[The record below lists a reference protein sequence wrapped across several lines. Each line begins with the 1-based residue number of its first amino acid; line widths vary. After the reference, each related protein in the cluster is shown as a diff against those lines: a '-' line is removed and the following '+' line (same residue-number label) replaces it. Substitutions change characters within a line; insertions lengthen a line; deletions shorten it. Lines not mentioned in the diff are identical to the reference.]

1 MLSAKKG
8 TCSNIL
14 DAKEVIC
21 SHFGCEPRHLFKHFG
36 CKACWIRSKG
46 ICLNALDAQQAL
58 FKQSG
63 CEGRHLQ
70 KQPICSIILDTNQR
84 VCSKTL
90 DAKTRLLFNFFP
102 NILGL
107 RLYVLNILDAKRSI
121 CHYILDLSVNV
132 KQAFVKNRQKIFESK
147 ARHLFTHFGSEAR
160 HLLEYCTT
168 NCEWKIIMC
177 NIQHVCFA
185 VNNSLFVEKVLLI

>member
-1 MLSAKKG
+1 
-8 TCSNIL
+8 
-14 DAKEVIC
+14 
-21 SHFGCEPRHLFKHFG
+21 
-36 CKACWIRSKG
+36 
-46 ICLNALDAQQAL
+46 L
-58 FKQSG
+58 FKQSE

-70 KQPICSIILDTNQR
+70 KQAIGPIILDTNQR

-90 DAKTRLLFNFFP
+90 DAKQGFCSTFSQKFWVSGVL
-102 NILGL
+102 
-107 RLYVLNILDAKRSI
+107 VLNILDAKRSI
-121 CHYILDLSVNV
+121 CCYILDLSVDV

-168 NCEWKIIMC
+168 NCEWKIIMF